1 MELLLLLLYGIAS
14 SDGVDEAVVGYCKPT
29 PDLRRFFSPPSPK
42 GYKCGEGQPDIRIP
56 AGYH

>member
-14 SDGVDEAVVGYCKPT
+14 SEGVDEAVVGYCKPT

-42 GYKCGEGQPDIRIP
+42 GYVQMWGG
-56 AGYH
+56 AT